1 MRNIFAY
8 LARKGN
14 FFSKNEA
21 GIARKFF
28 AKE

>member
-1 MRNIFAY
+1 LQKEY